1 LILEAE
7 GGILKMI
14 SLEQLEELF
23 KSRRSVR
30 KWQDKEVPQEMLLK
44 AVELAEWAP
53 NGGNH
58 QAYHFYIVTNKE
70 KIRQIGEAVAQKTKL
85 MASWPEAQEKYGDK
99 LKKWVEN
106 AAFFASAPALIAC
119 AAGNYTSMADE
130 IMALRPDDEEAKK
143 MIAARALAS
152 SRVQSLAATIAH
164 LLLAFEVLG
173 LGAVWMTG
181 PVQAKSEIEEIIGIK
196 NYDLIA
202 VIPVGFPA
210 EKPSSPGRKPVE
222 EIATIIS

>member
-1 LILEAE
+1 
-7 GGILKMI
+7 MI
-14 SLEQLEELF
+14 SLEQLEGLF

-143 MIAARALAS
+143 MIEARALAS

-210 EKPSSPGRKPVE
+210 EKPASPGRKPVE